1 MGRTSRLCQLSF
13 LSVETREGKSTAP
26 VIEAPAI
33 SPVSCDEV
41 WSVCVRLAWEALP
54 VKKIGRNRLP
64 PTPLTLARCPTPRVD
79 PTYAPGRRAS
89 CGGGRRRRHGTRAPR
104 GGVG

>member
-41 WSVCVRLAWEALP
+41 WSVCVKLAWEALP
-54 VKKIGRNRLP
+54 VKEIGRNRSP

-79 PTYAPGRRAS
+79 PTCAPGRRAF
-89 CGGGRRRRHGTRAPR
+89 CGGGAAGAAHAP
-104 GGVG
+104 GAA